1 MKMSAVH
8 DDVDDV
14 VIVGAGI
21 SGLAAAH
28 KLIRLGVDR
37 VVVVEAKGLSLLAK
51 CLITSRV
58 ASAGASFS
66 SMLTSAFLLVAASQ
80 RVATYT

>member
-37 VVVVEAKGLSLLAK
+37 VVVVEAKGRIGGRTDTVQLKAANGREGVWD
-51 CLITSRV
+51 IGGQWVSR
-58 ASAGASFS
+58 
-66 SMLTSAFLLVAASQ
+66 
-80 RVATYT
+80 